1 MDDKNVK
8 KHVIVISAN
17 DNIDADLKSD
27 NQIQREIKED
37 RIDLEES
44 WLLNDAETQYFA
56 KDNNNENKDEIPKL
70 DEEDDDL
77 LF

>member
-8 KHVIVISAN
+8 KHVKVISAN

-44 WLLNDAETQYFA
+44 WLLNDAETEYFA
-56 KDNNNENKDEIPKL
+56 KDNNHENQDEIVNL
-70 DEEDDDL
+70 FEEDDDL

>member
-8 KHVIVISAN
+8 KHVTIISAA
-17 DNIDADLKSD
+17 DNVDAELKSD
-27 NQIQREIKED
+27 NQIEREIKED

-56 KDNNNENKDEIPKL
+56 KDSNNENQDQIYL
-70 DEEDDDL
+70 DEDDDDL